1 LVVHRSQGWLYN
13 IPAKDCA
20 MGGDNGD
27 IEKNLLD
34 LSLLLPKKGG
44 NDVGY
49 YCNCGPTGHDME
61 EEHPYK
67 AMRTCDLVL

>member
-1 LVVHRSQGWLYN
+1 
-13 IPAKDCA
+13 

-27 IEKNLLD
+27 IENNLLD

-44 NDVGY
+44 NDVVY

-61 EEHPYK
+61 EEYPYK